1 MVCHT
6 MFVDMQKLIKS
17 TWKIMT
23 KINNNSIF
31 NIWGVNNLNG
41 CAMLQKLQVNNFEWI
56 EETSQFNKDFI
67 KKL

>member
-31 NIWGVNNLNG
+31 NIWGVNWVEKSCQNL
-41 CAMLQKLQVNNFEWI
+41 LY
-56 EETSQFNKDFI
+56 
-67 KKL
+67 